1 MNLPNDEG
9 VTNDDFDMNID
20 NILLDEEDDVNS
32 YSPMPAERKS
42 NPDSLAELQLQKE
55 KAAKLEARLN
65 QITERLESGQ
75 KVNFLESI
83 FGKYADSVDPATK
96 SMVAEILH
104 GYNQA
109 SQAELKPLFEHLD
122 SLKKDIIKTQQN
134 IDKVSQHVERVQGS
148 LAWDKLVRQSLQRA
162 FVKHTISED
171 VVDAAKN
178 LHLRKTTEGKGFD
191 AKYSLELNN
200 ILNNPNLTVAQK
212 DRLSGELLMETYR
225 KEVVKRANAGKSK
238 DSDPTAKKQV
248 KKDPKVIEAEKQANK
263 EVKKEE
269 EVEEK
274 KELTAEE
281 KEKQRE
287 ELRAKFAKRI
297 GA

>member
-1 MNLPNDEG
+1 
-9 VTNDDFDMNID
+9 
-20 NILLDEEDDVNS
+20 
-32 YSPMPAERKS
+32 
-42 NPDSLAELQLQKE
+42 
-55 KAAKLEARLN
+55 
-65 QITERLESGQ
+65 
-75 KVNFLESI
+75 
-83 FGKYADSVDPATK
+83 
-96 SMVAEILH
+96 
-104 GYNQA
+104 
-109 SQAELKPLFEHLD
+109 LFEHLD
-122 SLKKDIIKTQQN
+122 SLKKDTIKTQQN

>member
-32 YSPMPAERKS
+32 YTPMPAEKRS
-42 NPDSLAELQLQKE
+42 SPDSLAELQLQKE

-122 SLKKDIIKTQQN
+122 SLKKDIIKTQQR
-134 IDKVSQHVERVQGS
+134 IDSVSQHVERVQGN

-171 VVDAAKN
+171 VVDSAKN

-212 DRLSGELLMETYR
+212 DKLSGELLMETYR
-225 KEVVKRANAGKSK
+225 KEVIKRANAGKAK
-238 DSDPTAKKQV
+238 DSDPTAKKYV
-248 KKDPKVIEAEKQANK
+248 KKDPKVVEAEKVASK
-263 EVKKEE
+263 EIKKDDD
-269 EVEEK
+269 EEK
-274 KELTAEE
+274 KELSEEE
-281 KEKQRE
+281 KEKRRE
-287 ELRAKFAKRI
+287 ELKAKLARRI

>member
-1 MNLPNDEG
+1 MNLPNDED

-32 YSPMPAERKS
+32 YTPMPAEKRS
-42 NPDSLAELQLQKE
+42 SPDSLAELQLQKE

-65 QITERLESGQ
+65 QITEQLESGQ

-83 FGKYADSVDPATK
+83 FGKYNDSVDPATK

-122 SLKKDIIKTQQN
+122 SLKKDIIKTQQR
-134 IDKVSQHVERVQGS
+134 IDSVSQHVERVQGS

-212 DRLSGELLMETYR
+212 DKLSGELLMETYR
-225 KEVVKRANAGKSK
+225 KEVIKRANAGKAK

-248 KKDPKVIEAEKQANK
+248 KKDPKVVEAEKVASK
-263 EVKKEE
+263 EMKKDDD
-269 EVEEK
+269 EEK
-274 KELTAEE
+274 KELSEEE
-281 KEKQRE
+281 KEKIRE
-287 ELRAKFAKRI
+287 ELKAKLARRI